1 MSKFNYSS
9 LFQYKKDNTK
19 YEFIS
24 KNGIK
29 ERKINNQT
37 FLFIEPKVI
46 CDLSERVSLIT
57 IGVLAPPAEATR
69 VAD

>member
-1 MSKFNYSS
+1 MSKFNYGS
-9 LFQYKKDNTK
+9 LFQYKKDNTN

-46 CDLSERVSLIT
+46 CDLSERAFSHWENT
-57 IGVLAPPAEATR
+57 S
-69 VAD
+69 